1 MTVEIGLVF
10 LIIGIALYLFATE
23 KLPLDITAFLILITV
38 VAIPQLFHS
47 QWLLERGVDLQSA
60 FPTVREGLSG
70 FSNPAT
76 ITVLAMF
83 ILSAGIQ
90 RSGLIHAVGKAL
102 GPLFGGSETRQI
114 ILIAFLV
121 GPISGLI
128 NNTAAVAVAIPLVL
142 DMARRSGAKASRLLL
157 PLSFFGM
164 MGGTLTLI
172 GTSTNLLAS
181 NLLAVDPG
189 FGRPI
194 AMFEF
199 LPVGL
204 AVLAAGL
211 LYFLTLGRWL
221 MPQTDRVSVHD
232 ESEETFVFEV
242 SIPSGSELVGKSC
255 SETNFAQRHH
265 VDVLRLARGTES
277 HIKHA
282 ETTRL
287 KVDDILHLRG
297 TRRHV
302 MDLVKSNEVEVLS
315 EFGERR
321 RLRRDGK
328 LARVL
333 LRNER
338 VFKNVPGDSVGFWR
352 RYKARLVGLE
362 TDTVGSRRLA
372 DERLRVG
379 EIVLISIS
387 ATALVQLRRHPDVIV
402 LDVTEDRFD
411 TRRMWTAG
419 LIVAGVVLAATLT
432 PLPIVVTALMGVMA
446 MFFTG
451 LLARED
457 LYSGVS
463 WNVIF
468 LLAGVIPLGIAM
480 SKSGGA
486 DLLGGLLATHAGS
499 WHPVFVLMALYLM
512 TALMTSIVS
521 NNAAVV
527 ILVPV
532 GLSLAE
538 ALDMSVFPLALV
550 VMFGASSSFLSP
562 VGYQTNTMIYGTGL
576 YRFSD
581 FVKVGAPL
589 NIILMVV
596 TSLTIYSLWPLSAG

>member
-1 MTVEIGLVF
+1 MTVEIALVF
-10 LIIGIALYLFATE
+10 VIIGIALYLFATE
-23 KLPLDITAFLILITV
+23 KFPLDITAFLILITV
-38 VAIPQLFHS
+38 LAIPQLFHS
-47 QWLLERGVDLQSA
+47 QWLLDRGVDLESA
-60 FPTVREGLSG
+60 FPTIEEGLSG
-70 FSNPAT
+70 FSSSAT

-90 RSGLIHAVGKAL
+90 RSGLVHAVGKAL
-102 GPLFGGSETRQI
+102 GPLFGGSETRQM
-114 ILIAFLV
+114 ILITLLV

-142 DMARRSGAKASRLLL
+142 DMARRAGAKASRLLM

-164 MGGTLTLI
+164 MGGTLTVI

-181 NLLAVDPG
+181 NILARDDA
-189 FGRPI
+189 FGRQI
-194 AMFEF
+194 GMFEF

-211 LYFLTLGRWL
+211 IYFLTLGRWL
-221 MPQTDRVSVHD
+221 LPKTDRANVHD

-242 SIPSGSELVGKSC
+242 SIPSGSDLVGKSC
-255 SETNFAQRHH
+255 SEADFVSRHH
-265 VDVLRLARGTES
+265 VSVLRLVRGSES
-277 HIKHA
+277 HVKRA

-297 TRRHV
+297 TRRQV
-302 MDLVKSNEVEVLS
+302 MDLVKSEEVEVIS

-333 LRNER
+333 LRNDR
-338 VFKNVPGDSVGFWR
+338 VFKNVTGDSVGFWK
-352 RYKARLVGLE
+352 RYSARLVGLE
-362 TDTVGSRRLA
+362 TDSVRSRRLA

-379 EIVLISIS
+379 EIVLIAIS
-387 ATALVQLRRHPDVIV
+387 ATALVRLRRHPDVIV

-411 TRRMWTAG
+411 KRRMWTAG
-419 LIVAGVVLAATLT
+419 AILGGVVTAATIT
-432 PLPIVVTALMGVMA
+432 PLPIVITALMGVMA

-451 LLARED
+451 ILRRED

-486 DLLGGLLATHAGS
+486 AWLGGLLAHHAGD
-499 WHPVFVLMALYLM
+499 WHPLFLLMALYLV
-512 TALMTSIVS
+512 TALLTAIVS

-532 GLSLAE
+532 ALSIAQS
-538 ALDMSVFPLALV
+538 LDMAVLPLALV

-562 VGYQTNTMIYGTGL
+562 VGYQTNTMIFGTGL
-576 YRFSD
+576 YRFTD
-581 FVKVGAPL
+581 FVRVGTPL
-589 NIILMVV
+589 NLILMVV
-596 TSLTIYSLWPLSAG
+596 TSLAIYALYPLQPG

>member
-1 MTVEIGLVF
+1 MTVEIALVF
-10 LIIGIALYLFATE
+10 IIIGIALYLFATE
-23 KLPLDITAFLILITV
+23 KFPLDITAFLILITV
-38 VAIPQLFHS
+38 VAVPQLFHS
-47 QWLLERGVDLQSA
+47 AWLVERGVDLEAA

-90 RSGLIHAVGKAL
+90 RSGLIHAVGKVL
-102 GPLFGGSETRQI
+102 GPLFGGSETRQML
-114 ILIAFLV
+114 LIALLV
-121 GPISGLI
+121 GPVSGLI

-181 NLLAVDPG
+181 NILAGDAD
-189 FGRPI
+189 FGRQI
-194 AMFEF
+194 GMFEF
-199 LPVGL
+199 LPVGV
-204 AVLAAGL
+204 AVMAAGL
-211 LYFLTLGRWL
+211 IYFLTLGRWL
-221 MPQTDRVSVHD
+221 MPNTDRVNVHD
-232 ESEETFVFEV
+232 ESEETFIFEV
-242 SIPSGSELVGKSC
+242 GIPSGSDLLGKSC
-255 SETNFAQRHH
+255 SEADFASRHH
-265 VDVLRLARGTES
+265 VDVLRLVRGSES
-277 HIKHA
+277 HVKRA

-287 KVDDILHLRG
+287 KVDDVLHLRG

-302 MDLVKSNEVEVLS
+302 MDLVKSDEVEVIS

-321 RLRRDGK
+321 RLRQDGK

-333 LRNER
+333 LRSDR
-338 VFKNVPGDSVGFWR
+338 VFKNVTGGSVGFWQ

-362 TDTVGSRRLA
+362 TDSVRSRRLA

-379 EIVLISIS
+379 EVVLIAIS
-387 ATALVQLRRHPDVIV
+387 ATSLVQLRRHPDVIV
-402 LDVTEDRFD
+402 LDVTEDRFEK
-411 TRRMWTAG
+411 RRMWIAG
-419 LIVAGVVLAATLT
+419 AILAGVVLGATLT

-451 LLARED
+451 ILRRED

-480 SKSGGA
+480 TKSGGA
-486 DLLGGLLATHAGS
+486 ALLGGVLASHAGD
-499 WHPVFVLMALYLM
+499 WHPLFVLMAMYLV
-512 TALMTSIVS
+512 TALLTSIVS

-532 GLSLAE
+532 ALSIAQS
-538 ALDMSVFPLALV
+538 LDMAVLPLALV

-576 YRFSD
+576 YRFTD
-581 FVKVGAPL
+581 FVRVGTPL
-589 NIILMVV
+589 NLILMVV
-596 TSLTIYSLWPLSAG
+596 TSVAIYWLYPLQPG